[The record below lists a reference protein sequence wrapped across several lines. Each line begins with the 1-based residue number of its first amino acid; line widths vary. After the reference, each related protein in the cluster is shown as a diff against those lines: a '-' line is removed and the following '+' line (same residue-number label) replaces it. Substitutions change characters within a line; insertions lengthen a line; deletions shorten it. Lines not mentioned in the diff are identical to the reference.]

1 MATRVK
7 DLAERIYIDMVSRIA
22 LAPGAPDG
30 TKPKPEAIARL
41 SFKLAEAFMAVD
53 NTSEEDAAPVAK
65 KYEIAESDMA
75 DWMK

>member
-1 MATRVK
+1 VTTRVK

-22 LAPGAPDG
+22 LAPGAPDAA
-30 TKPKPEAIARL
+30 KPKPEAIARL

-53 NTSEEDAAPVAK
+53 TTSEEDAAPVAK